1 MINEFVLISVY
12 LFIVYFTFDRIS
24 SKLDMDKKKK
34 RIASAFIW
42 FVAFF
47 LYSLVAGD
55 DGAAST
61 WSELF
66 FLCISALVAFS
77 SARWVSAKAK
87 PFYEPAIKTE
97 LPEAKD
103 EGLSKTILMAV
114 SATVFFI
121 PFLFVFNVLMQ
132 VVAPI
137 VKETDNSVIEHLGTF
152 GDFFGGMLSPILTF
166 VTFIALIATILI
178 QLKELRMTREEM
190 VNAANAQEETAKSLQ
205 KQEQQQKVQQ
215 FDNTF
220 FNLLDKV
227 SNEQDKIA
235 AEAKAVVTSIRS
247 GKIKSTSADALCEEV
262 FVASESSAQ
271 LNRFNALLFQTLKF
285 VDNHNS
291 EANGVA
297 KKEYTDIVRAVID
310 NDVMTLLFL
319 NSTGLNSSVANS
331 ADYEALVSE
340 AAFFENLDLMPLHG
354 GRAKVADLK
363 ATMAE
368 FVAAHGDDSFGQSV
382 KLDEYKAFLGVEAEV
397 SEADQADD
405 ASEAE
410 AA

>member
-24 SKLDMDKKKK
+24 SKLEMDKKKK

-55 DGAAST
+55 DGAST

-87 PFYEPAIKTE
+87 PFYEPTIKSE

-114 SATVFFI
+114 RATVFFI

-137 VKETDNSVIEHLGTF
+137 VKDTDNSVIEHLGTF

-178 QLKELRMTREEM
+178 QLKELRMTRQEM

-227 SNEQDKIA
+227 SNEQDKIV

-247 GKIKSTSADALCEEV
+247 GKIKSTSADVLCEEV
-262 FVASESSAQ
+262 FVASEASAQ
-271 LNRFNALLFQTLKF
+271 LNRFNALLFQMLKF
-285 VDNHNS
+285 VDNHKS

-319 NSTGLNSSVANS
+319 NSSSLNTSVANS
-331 ADYEALVSE
+331 SDYETLVSE

-354 GRAKVADLK
+354 GRAKVGDLK

-368 FVAAHGDDSFGQSV
+368 FVATYGDDSFGQSV

-405 ASEAE
+405 AGEAE

>member
-24 SKLDMDKKKK
+24 SKLEMDKKKK

-55 DGAAST
+55 DGAST

-77 SARWVSAKAK
+77 SARWVSSKAK
-87 PFYEPAIKTE
+87 PFYEPTIKSE

-137 VKETDNSVIEHLGTF
+137 VKDTDNSVIEHLGTF

-178 QLKELRMTREEM
+178 QLKELRMTRQEM

-227 SNEQDKIA
+227 SNEQDKIV

-247 GKIKSTSADALCEEV
+247 GKIKSTSADVLCEEV
-262 FVASESSAQ
+262 FVASEASAQ
-271 LNRFNALLFQTLKF
+271 LNRFNSLLFQVLKF
-285 VDNHNS
+285 VDNHKS

-319 NSTGLNSSVANS
+319 NSSSLNTSVANS
-331 ADYEALVSE
+331 SDYETLVSE

-354 GRAKVADLK
+354 GRAKVGDLK

-368 FVAAHGDDSFGQSV
+368 FVATYGDDSFGQSV

-405 ASEAE
+405 AGEAE

>member
-24 SKLDMDKKKK
+24 SKLEMDKKKK

-55 DGAAST
+55 DGAST

-87 PFYEPAIKTE
+87 PFYEPTIKSE

-137 VKETDNSVIEHLGTF
+137 VKDTDNSVIEHLGTF

-178 QLKELRMTREEM
+178 QLKELRMTRQEM

-227 SNEQDKIA
+227 SNEQDKIV

-247 GKIKSTSADALCEEV
+247 GKIKSTSADVLCEEV
-262 FVASESSAQ
+262 FVASEASAQ
-271 LNRFNALLFQTLKF
+271 LNRFNSLLFQVLKF
-285 VDNHNS
+285 VDNHKS

-319 NSTGLNSSVANS
+319 NSSSLNTSVANS
-331 ADYEALVSE
+331 SDYETLVSE

-354 GRAKVADLK
+354 GRAKVGDLK

-368 FVAAHGDDSFGQSV
+368 FVATYGDDSFGQSV

-405 ASEAE
+405 AGEAE